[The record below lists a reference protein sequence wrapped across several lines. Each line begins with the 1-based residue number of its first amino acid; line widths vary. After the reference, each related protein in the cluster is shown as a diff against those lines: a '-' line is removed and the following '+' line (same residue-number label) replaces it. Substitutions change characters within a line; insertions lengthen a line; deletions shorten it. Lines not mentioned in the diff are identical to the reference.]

1 MNRIVLAALLC
12 LPTLSLPSLALAQR
26 AVNVD
31 PAAIEQARR
40 ERGMQLEQERS
51 ARIDRARQKCTANRG
66 VDCDTM
72 EGLQEWLLLDRSRAE
87 AVLDRIDP
95 LNSGS
100 ASTGSSAVPGVNV
113 PDTSPRNSSAV
124 PR

>member
-1 MNRIVLAALLC
+1 MNRIVLAALL
-12 LPTLSLPSLALAQR
+12 SLPAIAFAQR

-31 PAAIEQARR
+31 PAAIDQARR
-40 ERGMQLEQERS
+40 ERAMELQQDRE
-51 ARIDRARQKCTANRG
+51 ARINRARQKCIANRG

-87 AVLDRIDP
+87 AVLDRVDP
-95 LNSGS
+95 LGTGS

>member
-1 MNRIVLAALLC
+1 MNRIVLAALVLV
-12 LPTLSLPSLALAQR
+12 PALAFAQR

-31 PAAIEQARR
+31 PAAIDQARR
-40 ERGMQLEQERS
+40 DRAMQLEQERD
-51 ARIDRARQKCTANRG
+51 ARIDRARQKCSANHG

-87 AVLDRIDP
+87 AVLDRVDP
-95 LNSGS
+95 LN

>member
-1 MNRIVLAALLC
+1 MNRIVLAAF
-12 LPTLSLPSLALAQR
+12 LSLPAIALAQR

-31 PAAIEQARR
+31 PAALDQARR
-40 ERGMQLEQERS
+40 DRSMQLQQDRD
-51 ARIDRARQKCTANRG
+51 ARIDRARQKCAANHG

-87 AVLDRIDP
+87 AVLDRVDP
-95 LNSGS
+95 LN
-100 ASTGSSAVPGVNV
+100 ASTGSSAVPGANV